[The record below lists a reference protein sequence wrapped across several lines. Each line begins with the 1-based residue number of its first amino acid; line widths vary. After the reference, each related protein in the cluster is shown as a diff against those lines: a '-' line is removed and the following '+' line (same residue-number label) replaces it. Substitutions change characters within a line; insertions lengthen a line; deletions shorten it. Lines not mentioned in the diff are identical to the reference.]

1 MLGLGRVSI
10 TDFHLISASSGAPIR
25 KRNVG
30 KAEGKESPSF
40 SAAIWLVSSGTLD
53 LRYFYKRGFDG
64 ASRVWRAYAS
74 LGAVTFAFMPNQL
87 LPLPYHAPRKVLCK
101 KAHLAKRPSDLK
113 QNGSK
118 EKIPFTG
125 TVFHTLSHGV
135 LHFVASV
142 SFKNH

>member
-1 MLGLGRVSI
+1 M
-10 TDFHLISASSGAPIR
+10 
-25 KRNVG
+25 
-30 KAEGKESPSF
+30 AEGKESPSF

-64 ASRVWRAYAS
+64 TSRVRRAYAS
-74 LGAVTFAFMPNQL
+74 LGAVTFAFRPNQL

-101 KAHLAKRPSDLK
+101 KAHLSKRPSDLK

-135 LHFVASV
+135 PRFVVSG